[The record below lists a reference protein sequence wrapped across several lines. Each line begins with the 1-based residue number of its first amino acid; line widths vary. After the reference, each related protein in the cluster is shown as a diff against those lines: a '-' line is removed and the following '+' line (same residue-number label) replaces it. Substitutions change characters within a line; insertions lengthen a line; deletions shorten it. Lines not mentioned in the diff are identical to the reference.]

1 MNQPEIQP
9 RKKSRKDV
17 KYILITSPSLD
28 VAKNVS
34 GISSVTRF
42 IINNNTSFTYKH
54 FELGKRD
61 AEPRNILWFL
71 RIIKAYMQWLIV
83 VILNRKILIHF
94 NIALDKRSIIRD
106 LPLVF
111 LARILGRK
119 MVLHIHGGEYLQ
131 SDYIPEK
138 IKFCLKFL
146 FSEKVP
152 VIVLSS
158 FEKNILSDKIKS
170 AGIYVLPNC
179 IELDDAK
186 LFTRD
191 YSGSKA
197 LQLLFLGRIINRK
210 GIKDILSAISIL
222 KDKGINFKFCL
233 AGTGEDEK
241 DFINKAD
248 ILIGSDFHYAGVVD
262 GRRKT
267 DLIKESDVFL
277 LPSLS
282 GEGLPMALLEC
293 MSFGLVPIVTDD
305 GSMACVVKDR
315 ENGYIV
321 SKSSPEEIASAVSEL
336 ANNRQIFKRMSTEA
350 REYIIENY
358 NPQNYIDK
366 LNKIYEK
373 I

>member
-1 MNQPEIQP
+1 
-9 RKKSRKDV
+9 
-17 KYILITSPSLD
+17 
-28 VAKNVS
+28 
-34 GISSVTRF
+34 
-42 IINNNTSFTYKH
+42 
-54 FELGKRD
+54 
-61 AEPRNILWFL
+61 
-71 RIIKAYMQWLIV
+71 MQWLVV

-94 NIALDKRSIIRD
+94 NVHRQKICVRD

-111 LARILGRK
+111 LARVLGEKWYYIFQEASIFNPITYLRLNSVLNFSFRK
-119 MVLHIHGGEYLQ
+119 
-131 SDYIPEK
+131 
-138 IKFCLKFL
+138 
-146 FSEKVP
+146 
-152 VIVLSS
+152 SS
-158 FEKNILSDKIKS
+158 CNCSQALLKNILSDKIKS

-233 AGTGEDEK
+233 AGTGEDEN